1 MNFEFFTAKSPL
13 AKARVLPMTWIALDM
28 SWLLVVVVGV
38 SGPFDKADAAAEGYE
53 AHD

>member
-1 MNFEFFTAKSPL
+1 MFELFTAKSPL
-13 AKARVLPMTWIALDM
+13 AKARVLPLAWIAPDM

-38 SGPFDKADAAAEGYE
+38 SRPLDEADAAAEGYE